1 MAQDILSTLKPA
13 VGARKRR
20 KRIGRGQGS
29 GHGKTSTRGEK
40 GAGSRS
46 GSGSRAW
53 FEGGQMPLSR
63 RIPKRGFHSPF
74 RVEYQVVNLLTLE
87 RLATDGKLQDGA
99 VTPEVLIKLGVV
111 RSKRMPVKVLGSG
124 DVKAKLNVAA
134 HAFSASAVQKIQAAG
149 GTTQTISSTSKE

>member
-13 VGARKRR
+13 AGARKKR

-29 GHGKTSTRGEK
+29 GHGSTATRGDK

-46 GSGSRAW
+46 GSESRAW

-63 RIPKRGFHSPF
+63 RVPKRGFHSPF
-74 RVEYQVVNLLTLE
+74 KVEFQVVNLKTLE
-87 RLATDGKLQDGA
+87 RLATEGKLQSGS
-99 VTPEVLIKLGVV
+99 VTPEVLVKLGVV
-111 RSKRMPVKVLGSG
+111 RSQRMQVKILGSG
-124 DVKAKLNVAA
+124 DVKAKLSVAA

>member
-13 VGARKRR
+13 AGAKKRP

-29 GHGKTSTRGEK
+29 GHGKTATRGEK

-46 GSGSRAW
+46 GSVSRAW

-63 RIPKRGFHSPF
+63 RVPKRGFHSPF
-74 RVEYQVVNLLTLE
+74 KVTYQVVNLNTLE
-87 RLATDGKLQDGA
+87 RLATDGKLQEGA
-99 VTPEVLIKLGVV
+99 VNPELLVKLGVV
-111 RSKRMPVKVLGSG
+111 RSKRTPVKILGSG
-124 DVKAKLNVAA
+124 EVKTKLSVAA
-134 HAFSASAVQKIQAAG
+134 HAFSTSAVEKIQAAG

>member
-13 VGARKRR
+13 AGAKRKT

-29 GHGKTSTRGEK
+29 GHGKTAARGEK

-46 GSGSRAW
+46 GSKSRAW

-74 RVEYQVVNLLTLE
+74 KVTYQVVNLDALE
-87 RLATDGKLQDGA
+87 KLAVDNKLQSGA
-99 VTPEVLIKLGVV
+99 VNPEVLVKLGVV
-111 RSKRMPVKVLGSG
+111 RSKRIPV
-124 DVKAKLNVAA
+124 
-134 HAFSASAVQKIQAAG
+134 
-149 GTTQTISSTSKE
+149 

>member
-13 VGARKRR
+13 PGSHTKR

-29 GHGKTSTRGEK
+29 GHGSTATRGDK

-46 GSGSRAW
+46 GSKSRAW

-63 RIPKRGFHSPF
+63 RLPKRGFFSPF
-74 RVEYQVVNLLTLE
+74 KVVFQVVNLRTLE
-87 RLATDGKLQDGA
+87 RLATEGKLPGGS
-99 VTPEVLIKLGVV
+99 VTPEVLLKVGAV
-111 RSKRMPVKVLGSG
+111 RSKRKPVKILGTG

-134 HAFSASAVQKIQAAG
+134 HAFSASAVQKLQAAG